1 MIDTF
6 PYVAV
11 GDMKRYLLDVGEKV
25 NLLDVKMD
33 IVGALLD
40 ISSDAWEFKKNVT
53 EDIWTGLVDS
63 WEAKQDAWAM
73 HKNKTKTRGSYNVTT
88 KATVWDK
95 LVTKLGY
102 KKNVTI
108 GAFNDIVDV
117 AGNVIEWK
125 VNKTQDVL
133 GSIID
138 YKVNK
143 TWF

>member
-1 MIDTF
+1 M
-6 PYVAV
+6 
-11 GDMKRYLLDVGEKV
+11 DVGEKV

-53 EDIWTGLVDS
+53 QDIWAGLLDS
-63 WEAKQDAWAM
+63 WEAKQDAWSM
-73 HKNKTKTRGSYNVTT
+73 HKNKTKVRGGYNITST
-88 KATVWDK
+88 KASVWDK

-102 KKNVTI
+102 KKNITI

-117 AGNVIEWK
+117 AGNVLEWK
-125 VNKTQDVL
+125 WNKTQDVAAAI
-133 GSIID
+133 GNFVE

-143 TWF
+143 TETFIDYKLNKTLG